1 MSRSEDPFIL
11 ELQAGA
17 SATGEIHSSFTTESI
32 EIRGT
37 FTLGQGLVLRPGAKV
52 YILADTD
59 AVGVINGFIAAA
71 EEAAEEGAAEDAV
84 RAAVDSFAD
93 EAIEAVKD
101 AVSQIDP
108 SLADSAQKVADA
120 LIAAIEKAKRGDE

>member
-1 MSRSEDPFIL
+1 MSISEDPFIL

-17 SATGEIHSSFTTESI
+17 SAIGEIHSFTTDSI

-52 YILADTD
+52 YVLTDTH
-59 AVGVINGFIAAA
+59 AVEVIDGFIADAR
-71 EEAAEEGAAEDAV
+71 EAADEGAAEEAV

-93 EAIEAVKD
+93 EAIDAVKEAVN
-101 AVSQIDP
+101 QIEPPLIDG
-108 SLADSAQKVADA
+108 AQMVADA
-120 LIAAIEKAKRGDE
+120 LIAAIEKAKRGGE

>member
-17 SATGEIHSSFTTESI
+17 SATGEIHSFTTDSI

-52 YILADTD
+52 YILADDD
-59 AVGVINGFIAAA
+59 AVDVINGFIADA
-71 EEAAEEGAAEDAV
+71 EVAAEEGAAEKAV
-84 RAAVDSFAD
+84 HAAVDSFAD

>member
-17 SATGEIHSSFTTESI
+17 SATGEIHSFTTESI

-52 YILADTD
+52 YILADDD
-59 AVGVINGFIAAA
+59 AVDVINGFIADA
-71 EEAAEEGAAEDAV
+71 EVAAEEGAAEDAV

-93 EAIEAVKD
+93 GAIEAVKD

-108 SLADSAQKVADA
+108 SLADSAQKVTDA

>member
-17 SATGEIHSSFTTESI
+17 SAVGEIHSFTTDSI
-32 EIRGT
+32 EIYGT

-52 YILADTD
+52 YVLADTD
-59 AVGVINGFIAAA
+59 ALDVINGFIADA
-71 EEAAEEGAAEDAV
+71 EDAAEEGAADKAV
-84 RAAVDSFAD
+84 RAAVEDFAD
-93 EAIEAVKD
+93 EAID
-101 AVSQIDP
+101 ALRDTVNRLDP
-108 SLADSAQKVADA
+108 SLIDCGQMVADA

>member
-17 SATGEIHSSFTTESI
+17 SATGEIHSFTTDSI

-37 FTLGQGLVLRPGAKV
+37 FTLGQGLVLRPGSKV
-52 YILADTD
+52 YILADDD
-59 AVGVINGFIAAA
+59 AVDVINGFIADA
-71 EEAAEEGAAEDAV
+71 EVAAEEGAAEKAV
-84 RAAVDSFAD
+84 HAAVDSFAD

>member
-1 MSRSEDPFIL
+1 VSISEDPFIL

-17 SATGEIHSSFTTESI
+17 SAVGEIHSFTTDSI

-52 YILADTD
+52 YVLTDTH
-59 AVGVINGFIAAA
+59 AVEVIDGFIADAK
-71 EEAAEEGAAEDAV
+71 EAADEGAAEEAV

-93 EAIEAVKD
+93 EAIDAVKEAVN
-101 AVSQIDP
+101 QIEPPLIDG
-108 SLADSAQKVADA
+108 AQMVADA
-120 LIAAIEKAKRGDE
+120 LIAAIEKAKRGGE

>member
-17 SATGEIHSSFTTESI
+17 SATGEIHSFTTESI

-52 YILADTD
+52 YILADDD
-59 AVGVINGFIAAA
+59 AVDVINGFIADA
-71 EEAAEEGAAEDAV
+71 EVAAEEGAAEKAV
-84 RAAVDSFAD
+84 HAAVDSFAD

>member
-17 SATGEIHSSFTTESI
+17 SATGEIHSFTTESI

-52 YILADTD
+52 YILADDD
-59 AVGVINGFIAAA
+59 AVDVINGFIADA
-71 EEAAEEGAAEDAV
+71 EVAAEEGAAEKAV
-84 RAAVDSFAD
+84 HAAVDSFAD

-108 SLADSAQKVADA
+108 SLADSAQKVAAA

>member
-17 SATGEIHSSFTTESI
+17 SATGEIHSFTTESI

-71 EEAAEEGAAEDAV
+71 EEAAEDVVAEKAV
-84 RAAVDSFAD
+84 HAAVNSFAD

-108 SLADSAQKVADA
+108 SSADSAEKVADA
-120 LIAAIEKAKRGDE
+120 LVAAIGKAKRGGE

>member
-17 SATGEIHSSFTTESI
+17 SAVGEIHSFTTGSI
-32 EIRGT
+32 GIRGS

-52 YILADTD
+52 YILADSD
-59 AVGVINGFIAAA
+59 AVDVITGFIADA
-71 EEAAEEGAAEDAV
+71 EEAAEEGAADKAV
-84 RAAVDSFAD
+84 RAAVESFAD
-93 EAIEAVKD
+93 EVIEAAKD

-108 SLADSAQKVADA
+108 SLTDGAQNVADA
-120 LIAAIEKAKRGDE
+120 LIAAIRKAKRGGE

>member
-17 SATGEIHSSFTTESI
+17 SATGEIHSFTTESI

-52 YILADTD
+52 YILADDD
-59 AVGVINGFIAAA
+59 AVDVINGFIADA
-71 EEAAEEGAAEDAV
+71 EVAAEEGAAEKAV
-84 RAAVDSFAD
+84 HAAVDSFAD
-93 EAIEAVKD
+93 GAIEAVKD

-108 SLADSAQKVADA
+108 SLADSAQKVTDA

>member
-1 MSRSEDPFIL
+1 MSISEDPFIL

-17 SATGEIHSSFTTESI
+17 SAVGEIHSFTTDSI

-52 YILADTD
+52 YVLTDTH
-59 AVGVINGFIAAA
+59 AVEVIDGFIADAK
-71 EEAAEEGAAEDAV
+71 EAADEGAAEEAV

-93 EAIEAVKD
+93 EAIDAVKEAVN
-101 AVSQIDP
+101 QIEPPLIDG
-108 SLADSAQKVADA
+108 AQMVADA
-120 LIAAIEKAKRGDE
+120 LIAAIEKAKRGGE

>member
-11 ELQAGA
+11 GLQAGA
-17 SATGEIHSSFTTESI
+17 SPTGEIHSFTTESI

-52 YILADTD
+52 YILADRD
-59 AVGVINGFIAAA
+59 AVDVINGFIAAA
-71 EEAAEEGAAEDAV
+71 EEAAEEAAAEDAV

-93 EAIEAVKD
+93 GAIEAVKD

-108 SLADSAQKVADA
+108 SLSDSAQKVADA

>member
-17 SATGEIHSSFTTESI
+17 SATGEIHSFTTESI

-37 FTLGQGLVLRPGAKV
+37 FTLGQGLVLRPGAKI
-52 YILADTD
+52 YILADDD
-59 AVGVINGFIAAA
+59 AVDVINGFIADA
-71 EEAAEEGAAEDAV
+71 EVAAEEGAAEKAV
-84 RAAVDSFAD
+84 HAAVDSFAD

>member
-17 SATGEIHSSFTTESI
+17 SATGEIHSFTTESI

-52 YILADTD
+52 YILADDD
-59 AVGVINGFIAAA
+59 AVDVINGFIADA
-71 EEAAEEGAAEDAV
+71 EVAAEEGAAEKAV
-84 RAAVDSFAD
+84 HAAVDSFAD
-93 EAIEAVKD
+93 GAIEAVKD

>member
-17 SATGEIHSSFTTESI
+17 SATGEIQSFTTESI

-52 YILADTD
+52 YILADDD
-59 AVGVINGFIAAA
+59 AVDVINGFIADA
-71 EEAAEEGAAEDAV
+71 EVAAEEGAAEKAV
-84 RAAVDSFAD
+84 HAAVDSFAD
-93 EAIEAVKD
+93 GAIEAVKD

>member
-17 SATGEIHSSFTTESI
+17 SATGEIHSFTTESI

-52 YILADTD
+52 YILADDD
-59 AVGVINGFIAAA
+59 AVDVINGFIADA
-71 EEAAEEGAAEDAV
+71 EVAAEEGAAEKAV
-84 RAAVDSFAD
+84 HAAVDSFAD

-108 SLADSAQKVADA
+108 SLADGAQKVADA

>member
-17 SATGEIHSSFTTESI
+17 SATGEIHSFTTDSI

-52 YILADTD
+52 YILADID
-59 AVGVINGFIAAA
+59 AVDVINGFIADA
-71 EEAAEEGAAEDAV
+71 EVAAEEGAAEKAV
-84 RAAVDSFAD
+84 HAAVDSFAD

-108 SLADSAQKVADA
+108 SLADGAQKVADA
-120 LIAAIEKAKRGDE
+120 LIAAIEKAKRGDV

>member
-17 SATGEIHSSFTTESI
+17 SATGEIHSFTTESI

-52 YILADTD
+52 YILADDD
-59 AVGVINGFIAAA
+59 AVDVINGFIADAEVAA
-71 EEAAEEGAAEDAV
+71 EDGAAEKAV
-84 RAAVDSFAD
+84 HAAVDSFAD